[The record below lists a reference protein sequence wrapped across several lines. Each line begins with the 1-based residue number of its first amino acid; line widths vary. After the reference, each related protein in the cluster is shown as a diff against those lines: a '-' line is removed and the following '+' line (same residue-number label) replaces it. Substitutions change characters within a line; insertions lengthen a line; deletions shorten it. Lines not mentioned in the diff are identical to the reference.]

1 MVEYPPPRMSRE
13 EAYRAEWAC
22 IQGAFFDIISCR
34 VPRKRKKTDDAL
46 SSRFKQS
53 RFCLSCAA
61 SRKNLREGRI
71 LFAWREVRAACAFGR
86 GHLDGKAGVV
96 RMKTVLYLQ
105 ASLNVQNLCE
115 LAGVREFARA
125 CGWRLVVKSVGN
137 AASEKRAG
145 LVPRRAVRIA
155 DIVADVAPDGVLVEG
170 GALAANYTLADFK
183 SLPTVFLDRCNLPDQ
198 ADAVCVRSDSLRVAE
213 AAFGELARM
222 GYADYAYVPW
232 ATPLE
237 WSESRGAAFRE
248 LVEQNG
254 GRMHSF
260 PSVWRG
266 RANGTFNSFM
276 RNIRKFL
283 SRLPRPCG
291 IFAANDIVGECVLEA
306 AAALGC
312 SVPREFAL
320 VGVDNDRNVCE
331 NTSPTLSSIMLDF
344 RRAGICAGEALEAL
358 LQGRRPQGN
367 LLFGVSEV
375 VHRQS
380 TRKFRRNDPRIA
392 SALEYVRQHVCEGL
406 QVVDVV
412 RHMDCSRRLAEMRF
426 REITGHSI
434 LTCIRRERRA
444 LAERLLRET
453 DIPIADV
460 AQACGYAHTNSFRK
474 DFSALTGQSPRQY
487 RKSSGTQHS

>member
-1 MVEYPPPRMSRE
+1 
-13 EAYRAEWAC
+13 
-22 IQGAFFDIISCR
+22 
-34 VPRKRKKTDDAL
+34 
-46 SSRFKQS
+46 
-53 RFCLSCAA
+53 
-61 SRKNLREGRI
+61 
-71 LFAWREVRAACAFGR
+71 
-86 GHLDGKAGVV
+86 
-96 RMKTVLYLQ
+96 MKTVLYLQ

-198 ADAVCVRSDSLRVAE
+198 ADAVCVRSDSSRVAE
-213 AAFGELARM
+213 AAFGELVRM

>member
-1 MVEYPPPRMSRE
+1 
-13 EAYRAEWAC
+13 
-22 IQGAFFDIISCR
+22 
-34 VPRKRKKTDDAL
+34 
-46 SSRFKQS
+46 
-53 RFCLSCAA
+53 
-61 SRKNLREGRI
+61 
-71 LFAWREVRAACAFGR
+71 
-86 GHLDGKAGVV
+86 
-96 RMKTVLYLQ
+96 MKTVLYLQ

-115 LAGVREFARA
+115 LAGVREFART

-198 ADAVCVRSDSLRVAE
+198 AGAVCVRSDSARVAE
-213 AAFGELARM
+213 AAFRELSRM

-237 WSESRGAAFRE
+237 WSVSRGAAFR
-248 LVEQNG
+248 
-254 GRMHSF
+254 GRMHLF
-260 PSVWRG
+260 PSARSPAG
-266 RANGTFNSFM
+266 GETFNSFM

-283 SRLPRPCG
+283 SRLPRPCA

-306 AAALGC
+306 LAAQRGC
-312 SVPREFAL
+312 VPREFAV

-380 TRKFRRNDPRIA
+380 TRKFRRPDSQIA
-392 SALEYVRQHVCEGL
+392 SALEYVRQHVGEGL

-412 RHMDCSRRLAEMRF
+412 RHMGCSRRLAEMRF
-426 REITGHSI
+426 REMTGRSI
-434 LTCIRRERRA
+434 LVCIRQERRI

-453 DIPIADV
+453 DSPIGEV
-460 AQACGYAHTNSFRK
+460 ARACGYASADSFRK
-474 DFSALTGQSPRQY
+474 DFAALTGLSPRQY
-487 RKSSGTQHS
+487 RKGAGSQHS

>member
-1 MVEYPPPRMSRE
+1 
-13 EAYRAEWAC
+13 
-22 IQGAFFDIISCR
+22 
-34 VPRKRKKTDDAL
+34 
-46 SSRFKQS
+46 
-53 RFCLSCAA
+53 
-61 SRKNLREGRI
+61 LREGRI

-198 ADAVCVRSDSLRVAE
+198 AGAVCVRSDSSRVAE
-213 AAFGELARM
+213 GAFGELGRM

>member
-1 MVEYPPPRMSRE
+1 
-13 EAYRAEWAC
+13 
-22 IQGAFFDIISCR
+22 
-34 VPRKRKKTDDAL
+34 
-46 SSRFKQS
+46 
-53 RFCLSCAA
+53 
-61 SRKNLREGRI
+61 
-71 LFAWREVRAACAFGR
+71 
-86 GHLDGKAGVV
+86 
-96 RMKTVLYLQ
+96 MKTVLYLQ

-198 ADAVCVRSDSLRVAE
+198 ADAVCVRSDSARVAE
-213 AAFGELARM
+213 AAFGELVRM

-283 SRLPRPCG
+283 SRLPRPCA

-306 AAALGC
+306 LAAQRGC
-312 SVPREFAL
+312 VPREFAV

-460 AQACGYAHTNSFRK
+460 AQACGYAHANSFRK

-487 RKSSGTQHS
+487 RKSSGSQHS